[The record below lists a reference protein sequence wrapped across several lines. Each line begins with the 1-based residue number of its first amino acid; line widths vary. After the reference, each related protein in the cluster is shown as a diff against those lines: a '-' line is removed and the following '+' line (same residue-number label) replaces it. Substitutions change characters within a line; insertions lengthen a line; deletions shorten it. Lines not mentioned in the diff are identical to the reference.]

1 MKTTLSLMLLSFS
14 LLCCRKEKDSD
25 LPFDKGFLSI
35 NVEVDIKINEISP
48 VLKSTFSIDD
58 FLVIIYKENGE
69 EVKRYERAADLPS
82 QIELKTGVY
91 YVAASSKNMSPA
103 AFENPYYYGKSENF
117 TIEVSNTKYVTVPCK
132 LANCAVSIIYS
143 ENVKAGFSDYHT
155 EISTVNGSLLFEK
168 NEERKG
174 YFEIM
179 PINIKATLLYN
190 FNGEP
195 RSKTLTGT
203 ISTPSPG
210 KHYEVVFDAKLTH
223 GASSFNI
230 LLDSLETKEQVN
242 ISEGSPLL
250 ITEVMFDPEAI
261 SEPSGEWFELYN
273 NSNSSVNLK
282 GFTILRGTQKH
293 IINRDV
299 IINPFNYYAFAR
311 SEGAFEGEKY
321 VYGTISLPN
330 TSATLAVLDIQGT
343 DTTEIASITYGTPGF
358 PSAPGTSIN
367 LSTNHY
373 NSGEAKNSASWCPSS
388 DSYNTGDLGTPG
400 LPNKICD

>member
-1 MKTTLSLMLLSFS
+1 MLLSFS
-14 LLCCRKEKDSD
+14 LFCCRKEKDSD
-25 LPFDKGFLSI
+25 LPFDKGLLSI
-35 NVEVDIKINEISP
+35 NVEVDIKINELSP
-48 VLKSTFSIDD
+48 VLKSSFSIDD

-69 EVKRYERAADLPS
+69 EVKRFEKVADLPS
-82 QIELKTGVY
+82 QIELKTGIY
-91 YVAASSKNMSPA
+91 YVASFSKNMLPA
-103 AFENPYYYGKSENF
+103 AFENPYYYGRSENF
-117 TIEVSNTKYVTVPCK
+117 TIEVSETKYVSIACK

-143 ENVKAGFSDYHT
+143 ENVKTGFSDYYT
-155 EISTVNGSLLFEK
+155 EISTVNGSLMFEK
-168 NEERKG
+168 DEERKG
-174 YFEIM
+174 YFELI
-179 PINIKATLLYN
+179 PISIKATLLYS

-203 ISTPSPG
+203 ISSPSPG
-210 KHYEVVFDAKLTH
+210 KHYEIVFDAKLTQ

-230 LLDSLETKEQVN
+230 LLDSSETKEQVN

-273 NSNSSVNLK
+273 NSNTSINLR
-282 GFTILRGTQKH
+282 GFTIIRGTSKH
-293 IINRDV
+293 VINKDV
-299 IINPFNYYAFAR
+299 VINPFNYYAFAR

-330 TSATLAVLDIQGT
+330 TNATLAVLDIQGT
-343 DTTEIASITYGTPGF
+343 DTTEIASITYGITGF

-373 NSGEAKNSASWCPSS
+373 NYGEAKTGTSWCLSS